1 MHPIEHS
8 VQLLKSSKYP
18 FLQVQKGSSL
28 RGELQVRHSVEL

>member
-18 FLQVQKGSSL
+18 FLQVQNGSILSY
-28 RGELQVRHSVEL
+28 ESHNKH